1 MNEYTEINEAISD
14 VENEVK
20 SIRRPFTRV
29 AARVLILLAISLFGL
44 LSMEVLIDLN
54 QKYGFDFISRFPE
67 TMIIL
72 KAVTVIT
79 IIEALLLL
87 VRVIIQPLVDVQSAV
102 TIAETQPWPAAFVF
116 FTNQM
121 TLIIRFVIVLK
132 ICEFI

>member
-1 MNEYTEINEAISD
+1 MNKNTEIDEAISD

-29 AARVLILLAISLFGL
+29 AARVLILIAISLFGL
-44 LSMEVLIDLN
+44 FAMEVLIDIN

-87 VRVIIQPLVDVQSAV
+87 VRVIIQPLIDVQKAIV
-102 TIAETQPWPAAFVF
+102 IAETEPWPAAFVF
-116 FTNQM
+116 FTNK
-121 TLIIRFVIVLK
+121 LDLLVRFIIVLK

>member
-1 MNEYTEINEAISD
+1 MNKNTEIDEAISD

-29 AARVLILLAISLFGL
+29 AARVLILIAISLFGL
-44 LSMEVLIDLN
+44 FAMEVLIDLN

-79 IIEALLLL
+79 IIEALFLL
-87 VRVIIQPLVDVQSAV
+87 VRVIIHPLIDVLFLIV
-102 TIAETQPWPAAFVF
+102 LAEPGSWPAAFVF
-116 FTNQM
+116 FTNK
-121 TLIIRFVIVLK
+121 LDLLVRFIIVLK